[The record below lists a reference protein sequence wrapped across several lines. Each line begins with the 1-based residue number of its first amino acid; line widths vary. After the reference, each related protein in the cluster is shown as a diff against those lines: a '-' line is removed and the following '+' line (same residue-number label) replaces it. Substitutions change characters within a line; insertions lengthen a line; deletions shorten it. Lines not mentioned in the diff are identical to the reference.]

1 MKVSNYKVKNQFII
15 KDKNFVIFQSYASTI
30 CKIESKKITIYEDF
44 DYSRTTSK
52 YLRLFLT
59 EYARHDILDFI
70 KKNDIRKNKKL
81 EYKDYIIVY
90 SSSF

>member
-1 MKVSNYKVKNQFII
+1 MKVSNFKVKNQFII
-15 KDKNFVIFQSYASTI
+15 KNKDFIIFQSYESTI
-30 CKIESKKITIYEDF
+30 CKIEDKKITIYDDF

-52 YLRLFLT
+52 YLRLFLE
-59 EYARHDILDFI
+59 EYAKYNILDFI

-81 EYKDYIIVY
+81 EYKGFTIVY